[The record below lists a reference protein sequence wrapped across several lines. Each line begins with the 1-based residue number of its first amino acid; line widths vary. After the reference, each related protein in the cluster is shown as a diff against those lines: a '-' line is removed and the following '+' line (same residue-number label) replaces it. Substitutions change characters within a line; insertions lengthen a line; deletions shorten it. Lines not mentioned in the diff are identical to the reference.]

1 MKIVFKYH
9 LDDENEKKNCFFRI
23 SRKKTTQYIKM
34 ITLRDYQNDYQ
45 RIETVISSVVRQSNL
60 PIFDDDEEDDDDH
73 E

>member
-1 MKIVFKYH
+1 
-9 LDDENEKKNCFFRI
+9 
-23 SRKKTTQYIKM
+23 M

-45 RIETVISSVVRQSNL
+45 RIETVISSVVRQSNF